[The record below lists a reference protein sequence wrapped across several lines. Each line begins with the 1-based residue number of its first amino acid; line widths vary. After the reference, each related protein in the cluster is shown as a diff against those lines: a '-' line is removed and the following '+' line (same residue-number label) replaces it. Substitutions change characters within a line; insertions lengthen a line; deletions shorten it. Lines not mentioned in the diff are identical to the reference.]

1 MIEIDDKK
9 KKSRMQKDRELKN
22 IFRIQMIFSYGLV
35 FFTKVSKILD
45 HKEILVIGIIGY
57 LIISAININK
67 ADEIK
72 RS

>member
-35 FFTKVSKILD
+35 FATRMAKILD

>member
-9 KKSRMQKDRELKN
+9 KKSRMQKNRELKN
-22 IFRIQMIFSYGLV
+22 AFRIQIGYSYLLV
-35 FFTKVSKILD
+35 FITRLSKLLD
-45 HKEILVIGIIGY
+45 RKEILVIGIIGY

-67 ADEIK
+67 INEIK

>member
-9 KKSRMQKDRELKN
+9 KKSRMQKNRELKN
-22 IFRIQMIFSYGLV
+22 AFNLQICYSYLLV
-35 FFTKVSKILD
+35 FITKVSQFLD
-45 HKEILVIGIIGY
+45 RKEILMIGIIGY

-67 ADEIK
+67 VDKIK